1 MPVLPWPFGGGGK
14 KEEAK
19 KEPPTLEPP
28 ALEPPALDLPLKF
41 PQTDLPPEALIAVAF
56 VLGGATAIATG
67 TVYKRFFK
75 RIPNSEWITPD
86 ILARRRWI
94 KGTVTSVGDADNF
107 RLYHTPGIGWRW
119 PFKFRRVP
127 TASRDLRSQT
137 IHIRIAGVDAP
148 EGAHFGRPAQPFAD
162 EALEWLRSQ
171 VGGKQIYCR
180 LLRRDQYNR
189 VVAIPLLPPRFLP
202 SALVSGQP
210 LALAML
216 RAGWVQVYEQA
227 GAEYGP
233 WGKEEFLRLQS
244 EAQAARRGIWVKGT
258 NFESPAE
265 YKRRY
270 ARGGSD
276 ADMDAEIPLE
286 PEKEEKPGVLRRLV
300 RWAIGSK

>member
-1 MPVLPWPFGGGGK
+1 MPALPWPFGGGK

-19 KEPPTLEPP
+19 QEPPP
-28 ALEPPALDLPLKF
+28 APIPDAPDWSLKL
-41 PQTDLPPEALIAVAF
+41 PQTDLPPEALLVAAF
-56 VLGGATAIATG
+56 VLGGATAIAAG
-67 TVYKRFFK
+67 AVYKRFFK

-86 ILARRRWI
+86 ILAHRRWI

-171 VGGKQIYCR
+171 VGGKQIYCQ

-189 VVAIPLLPPRFLP
+189 VVATPLLPPRFLP

-227 GAEYGP
+227 GAEYGR

-276 ADMDAEIPLE
+276 ADADADAEIPLE
-286 PEKEEKPGVLRRLV
+286 AEKEEEPGVLRRLV
-300 RWAIGSK
+300 RWTFGSK